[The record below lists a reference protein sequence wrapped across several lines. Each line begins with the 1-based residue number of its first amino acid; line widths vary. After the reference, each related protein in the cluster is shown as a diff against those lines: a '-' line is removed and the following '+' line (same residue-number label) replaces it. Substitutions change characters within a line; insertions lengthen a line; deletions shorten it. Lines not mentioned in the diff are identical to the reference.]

1 MNNKMTYS
9 VRIVAG
15 LYLIYTSY
23 NLLKD
28 VINGVSKNPAVFSAA
43 GVIFLGF
50 AIAFIVTGIRG
61 LRQPGQEVQQ
71 KKEQE
76 DATEI
81 PKPLE
86 GNIDQIEEAEE

>member
-28 VINGVSKNPAVFSAA
+28 VINGVSKIQWCFP
-43 GVIFLGF
+43 
-50 AIAFIVTGIRG
+50 
-61 LRQPGQEVQQ
+61 QQE
-71 KKEQE
+71 
-76 DATEI
+76 
-81 PKPLE
+81 
-86 GNIDQIEEAEE
+86 

>member
-28 VINGVSKNPAVFSAA
+28 VINGVSKNPVVFSAA

-50 AIAFIVTGIRG
+50 AIAFISTGIRG
-61 LRQPGQEVQQ
+61 LRQSQEVQQ

-76 DATEI
+76 DTAEI
-81 PKPLE
+81 LKPLE
-86 GNIDQIEEAEE
+86 ENIDQIEETEE